1 MSITRASYL
10 PRYFIQND
18 FIGPLDTFDFH
29 FISAAPQEISGYLAL
44 IRIFDPTTWAFV
56 FASGVAV
63 VIVLV
68 TTTKMQETWL
78 NTASKESVYEG
89 TMLPDM
95 THKWRIIPDID
106 MLDHVL
112 P

>member
-10 PRYFIQND
+10 PRYFIHND

-44 IRIFDPTTWAFV
+44 IKIFDPTTWAFV

-63 VIVLV
+63 AIVLV

-89 TMLPDM
+89 TMLHDYM
-95 THKWRIIPDID
+95 TPFQIYRD
-106 MLDHVL
+106 
-112 P
+112 